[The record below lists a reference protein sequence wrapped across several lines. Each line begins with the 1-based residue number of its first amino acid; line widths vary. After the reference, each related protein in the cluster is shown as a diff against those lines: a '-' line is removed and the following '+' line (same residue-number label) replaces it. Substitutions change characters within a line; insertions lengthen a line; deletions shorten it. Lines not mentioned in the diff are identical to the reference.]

1 MYKENLVSVM
11 NHRLSKLWIPAMI
24 QRILSLA
31 PRTRHTQNGGD
42 ELPLPHRLAVIYL
55 MVPLI
60 IWLVSWFHA
69 WLGIPAAVLIILA
82 FWPALSGFSRL
93 SSPRPMTLA
102 ILIVAA
108 GWVISTAA
116 GGLLDTDNYDWI
128 KHRSILL
135 NLSHYP
141 WPTFVPDPL
150 AAYLPEEFSS
160 PHLLRYYLGW
170 YIVPGFVAHL
180 LGPATLNWA
189 VPLWTWMGLALILLL
204 FVRERRGWGIIL
216 AVVIFIFFGGL
227 DFLRVI
233 FLESVA
239 GSTEHIDWKV
249 EAQYSTNTRSLSWTP
264 QHFLP
269 AGLYTLL
276 LLQLRRQPR
285 FLGVSAVLLAAAP
298 FWSSLVAIGLL
309 PLVAALLWKNGFH
322 PFLKWSNLV
331 LAAPLAALI
340 AIYLTSGSL
349 EHNQGWVWEKYDWS
363 VLARWMPT
371 FYLSEFLLLA
381 FLLWALRPSL
391 LRNPFII
398 ASVTTLILLP
408 LYHFGNFNDLT
419 LQGSVPAILVLCYY
433 CSETVCDQSPEV
445 FRGAAGRWKR
455 LALAGTALTLAV
467 GSLAAIPE
475 FQRAASRAGVFR
487 YEQANNAITLPV
499 PLDLMDQYIVLNIP
513 NELRLLLDSDE
524 FLLKDEKAGPSMQY
538 YADIFHEDG
547 PKLPGFS
554 QPFSTD
560 TLATLAAA
568 RRIARTEQEPVFVA
582 AADYDETWVKM
593 FFPNESEAQYIRT
606 FDYKR
611 SIIFP
616 ADHTSSGYLFPF
628 DLPHASIVDR
638 YFDEE
643 SAQIIGTSPSGR
655 PITSHRLVRPR
666 PPFEPRFPVPA
677 RFADQVFVYGFDMS
691 EDVRAGAVLTV
702 RWYWRLLA
710 TDEREFGFTN
720 QVFGEDDL
728 LRGQYDARG
737 FAPGYWPAGTSGI
750 TTFEIDIDPETPTGA
765 YWLRVAVYD
774 RGSQEFSNL
783 DVFDAQGNHAG
794 NQLILGPF
802 KVHGRPPAQ
811 SSDARVSSPPIPQN
825 VLQTRFSDQID
836 LQGYSFA
843 HDRLVPGG
851 SLELT
856 LFWSPRGRPSHDY
869 TVFVHL
875 LDSGGQLRGQ
885 ADSPPKSG
893 KYPTSVWDAGEV
905 IVDSHTLPLAPDLPA
920 GVYTA
925 VIGLYAPETGQR
937 VQIVDEF
944 GNITADHVMISGL
957 SVAGE

>member
-1 MYKENLVSVM
+1 M
-11 NHRLSKLWIPAMI
+11 
-24 QRILSLA
+24 
-31 PRTRHTQNGGD
+31 
-42 ELPLPHRLAVIYL
+42 
-55 MVPLI
+55 
-60 IWLVSWFHA
+60 
-69 WLGIPAAVLIILA
+69 
-82 FWPALSGFSRL
+82 
-93 SSPRPMTLA
+93 
-102 ILIVAA
+102 
-108 GWVISTAA
+108 
-116 GGLLDTDNYDWI
+116 
-128 KHRSILL
+128 
-135 NLSHYP
+135 
-141 WPTFVPDPL
+141 
-150 AAYLPEEFSS
+150 
-160 PHLLRYYLGW
+160 
-170 YIVPGFVAHL
+170 
-180 LGPATLNWA
+180 
-189 VPLWTWMGLALILLL
+189 
-204 FVRERRGWGIIL
+204 
-216 AVVIFIFFGGL
+216 
-227 DFLRVI
+227 
-233 FLESVA
+233 
-239 GSTEHIDWKV
+239 
-249 EAQYSTNTRSLSWTP
+249 
-264 QHFLP
+264 
-269 AGLYTLL
+269 
-276 LLQLRRQPR
+276 
-285 FLGVSAVLLAAAP
+285 
-298 FWSSLVAIGLL
+298 
-309 PLVAALLWKNGFH
+309 
-322 PFLKWSNLV
+322 
-331 LAAPLAALI
+331 
-340 AIYLTSGSL
+340 
-349 EHNQGWVWEKYDWS
+349 
-363 VLARWMPT
+363 
-371 FYLSEFLLLA
+371 
-381 FLLWALRPSL
+381 
-391 LRNPFII
+391 
-398 ASVTTLILLP
+398 
-408 LYHFGNFNDLT
+408 
-419 LQGSVPAILVLCYY
+419 PAILVLCYY

-905 IVDSHTLPLAPDLPA
+905 IDDPHTLSLAPDLPA
-920 GVYTA
+920 GEYKIA
-925 VIGLYAPETGQR
+925 LGLYDPATGKR
-937 VQIVDEF
+937 VQTVDEN
-944 GNITADHVMISGL
+944 GKVLGDLVMISGL